1 MQLKELLNVALKIE
15 SDGYEMYSN
24 LAQENEG
31 ELHKLFKDL
40 AAQER
45 EHQQRFKKI
54 FDQCMEDQAQYT
66 DWTDDENAGYLMSFA
81 ELSIFPKLSGNKK
94 PENVN
99 DAIDMAIEVE
109 KDSIIFYSDLKS
121 YFKDKKTIDQIIA
134 EEKQHLM
141 DLLKSRK

>member
-24 LAQENEG
+24 LAEENEG
-31 ELHKLFKDL
+31 DLKKLFSDL

-45 EHQQRFKKI
+45 EHQNHFKKI
-54 FDQCMEDQAQYT
+54 FDKCMEDEKEYA
-66 DWTDDENAGYLMSFA
+66 DWSDDENAGYLMSFA
-81 ELSIFPKLSGNKK
+81 ELSIFPKLSGDFK

-121 YFKDKKTIDQIIA
+121 YFKDKETIDNIIA
-134 EEKQHLM
+134 EEKTHLM
-141 DLLKSRK
+141 DLLKSRN

>member
-31 ELHKLFKDL
+31 ELQRLFKDL

-54 FDQCMEDQAQYT
+54 FDKCMEDQEQHA

-81 ELSIFPKLSGNKK
+81 ELSIFPKLSGNQK

-121 YFKDKKTIDQIIA
+121 YFKDKDTIDQIIA

>member
-1 MQLKELLNVALKIE
+1 MRLKELLNVALKIE

-24 LAQENEG
+24 LAEENDG
-31 ELHKLFKDL
+31 ELEKLFKNL

-45 EHQQRFKKI
+45 EHQKRFKQI
-54 FDQCMEDQAQYT
+54 FDRCMEDEKQYA

-81 ELSIFPKLSGNKK
+81 ELSIFPKLSGSVK
-94 PENVN
+94 PENIN

-109 KDSIIFYSDLKS
+109 KDSIIFYSDLKR
-121 YFKDKKTIDQIIA
+121 YFKDKETIDNIIA
-134 EEKQHLM
+134 EEKKHLM